1 MEYFCDGKVLDFSDQ
16 SFTNLSSKNKVKT
29 KEGICY
35 EKDGKVYKIYYNDLK
50 DYLLENA
57 CEKLTKIN
65 LKHIFLPT
73 NLIYSKDHK
82 YCGYEATFIEPLKEG
97 ETPIVEKSTNDFFID
112 IDEIEDDKRILEENK
127 VLLGDVGI
135 HNMIDN
141 GHINIFDAGDYKVS
155 GCGDI
160 YTNSQINKRN
170 CKEIDLLI
178 RNIIIEQMKD
188 STSCELVRILSYLD
202 KKAFYIGFSNML
214 KKETKGYNSIKE
226 YCEDV
231 SKTYKKICN
240 R

>member
-1 MEYFCDGKVLDFSDQ
+1 MKYFCNGKVLDLSDQ
-16 SFTNLSSKNKVKT
+16 SFTNLSSKNKLKT

-35 EKDGKVYKIYYNDLK
+35 EKDGKVYKIYYSNLK
-50 DYLLENA
+50 DYLLEKA
-57 CEKLTKIN
+57 CCKLTKIKLN
-65 LKHIFLPT
+65 RIFLPT
-73 NLIYSKDHK
+73 NLIYNEDYR
-82 YCGYEATFIEPLKEG
+82 YCGYEATYIEPLKEG
-97 ETPIVEKSTNDFFID
+97 ETPIVEKPLSDFFTD

-141 GHINIFDAGDYKVS
+141 GRINIFDAGDYKVS
-155 GCGDI
+155 GCGNV

-178 RNIIIEQMKD
+178 RNILIEQMVD
-188 STSCELVRILSYLD
+188 STSCELVRILSCLD

-214 KKETKGYNSIKE
+214 KKETRGYNSIRE

-240 R
+240 H